1 MQSNGY
7 TPHKEYRYKYPKEL
21 GNKLKPGTDFHG
33 KMVTMLLEYS
43 DMSQGHMSDRYPEWD
58 AINNTLTA
66 FIPSDDITNIK
77 KSTGTSPLIVPVSYA
92 QLQTLLTYM
101 MSYFMNDPIFKYAP
115 VGGDAHDRIGNA
127 LLEHNVHI
135 QTKKAKMGLNF
146 HTFFRD
152 SYSVGFGVMVP
163 IWDVKK
169 QMVIR
174 TRDVKDTGLF
184 SFGRNRT
191 EEYEDERIIYEGNKL
206 YNVDPYTF
214 FPDPNV
220 SISNIQEAEY
230 YSYLERTSYLTLQ
243 RMEDQEDDPAESLFN
258 VKYLRD
264 TEGLSKYFYASSRTK
279 EKKDS
284 SNKLSNTNSDTMV
297 KTVDVM
303 HYFVDLIPSDLGL
316 TRSDDVETWLFSL
329 AGDKIIIDAHEVKFE
344 HGLKPIVT
352 GSPDMDG
359 YSISPTSRLEM
370 MFPLQDT
377 MDWLFTSHIANVK
390 KALNDVMVVD
400 PKKIYMQDLMNPKPG
415 KLIRLKKSAW
425 GEGVEKA
432 IQQLKVTD
440 VTGSHM
446 RDTGII
452 TDMIKQASAASD
464 IASGNVDRTGERVS
478 ATEASNAFQSSVG
491 RIQKDAMLFSLQAFD
506 DLGLMLGANTI
517 QFMSGSYRQQL
528 TGDWAEIYAREM
540 GGKTFAQYD
549 STDLDIHFDSS
560 VNDTN
565 RLLSQGSVEA
575 WNVLYGN
582 LLKNPEVAQGF
593 DMAKIFMHLAR
604 SMGANNVHQFIK
616 QQDVQIR
623 PNEEVAARVQSGELT
638 PVGNV

>member
-1 MQSNGY
+1 MSNSSY
-7 TPHKEYRYKYPKEL
+7 TPHKEYKYKYPKGL
-21 GNKLKPGTDFHG
+21 GNRLKPGSEFHG
-33 KMVTMLLEYS
+33 KLITMLLEYS
-43 DMSQGHMSDRYPEWD
+43 DMSQSHMSSRYPEWD

-66 FIPSDDITNIK
+66 YIPADDVTSIR

-127 LLEHNVHI
+127 LLEHNVHL

-152 SYSVGFGVMVP
+152 SYSTGFGVMVP
-163 IWDVKK
+163 VWDVKK
-169 QMVIR
+169 QLVIR
-174 TRDVKDTGLF
+174 TRQKKDPGLF
-184 SFGRNRT
+184 SFGRPTT

-220 SISNIQEAEY
+220 SISNIQDAEY
-230 YSYLERTSYLTLQ
+230 YSYLERTSYLALQ
-243 RMEDQEDDPAESLFN
+243 RMEDQEDDPSESLFN

-264 TEGLSKYFYASSRTK
+264 IDGKSKYFYSSSRTK
-279 EKKDS
+279 EKTDTS
-284 SNKLSNTNSDTMV
+284 SQLANTDSDTMV
-297 KTVDVM
+297 KIMDVM
-303 HYFVDLIPSDLGL
+303 HYFVDLIPSEIGL
-316 TRSDDVETWLFSL
+316 SSSNDVATWLFSVG
-329 AGDKIIIDAHEVKFE
+329 GDQIIIDAHEVTFE

-400 PKKIYMQDLMNPKPG
+400 PKKVYLQDLMNPKPG

-425 GEGVEKA
+425 GEGVDKA

-446 RDTGII
+446 RDTAVI

-464 IASGNVDRTGERVS
+464 VASGNVERTGERVS

-540 GGKTFAQYD
+540 GGDTVARYNQE
-549 STDLDIHFDSS
+549 SLDIHFDSS

-565 RLLSQGSVEA
+565 RLLSQGSIDA
-575 WNVLYGN
+575 WNTLYGN
-582 LLKNPEVAQGF
+582 LLSNPEVAQGF
-593 DMAKIFMHLAR
+593 DMSKIFMHLAR
-604 SMGANNVHQFIK
+604 SMGANNVHEFIK
-616 QQDVQIR
+616 NTQVQVQPNQQ
-623 PNEEVAARVQSGELT
+623 VADQAQAGNIV
-638 PVGNV
+638 PVGTV